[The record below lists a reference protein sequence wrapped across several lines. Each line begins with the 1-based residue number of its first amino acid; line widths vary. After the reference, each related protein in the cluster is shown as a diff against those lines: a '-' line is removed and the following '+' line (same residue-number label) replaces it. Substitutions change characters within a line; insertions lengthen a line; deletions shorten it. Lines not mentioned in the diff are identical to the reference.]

1 MATGTQKTITEI
13 DDIVEMVQ
21 AINPLRISC
30 EGLKMLDLL
39 KAKVTTSLHQT
50 SNKLGWTARKVTVD

>member
-1 MATGTQKTITEI
+1 MATGTQKTIDEI

-21 AINPLRISC
+21 AINAL
-30 EGLKMLDLL
+30 GLKMLDQL

-50 SNKLGWTARKVTVD
+50 SNKLGWTARRVTVD